1 MPKKVN
7 KQNNN
12 ELDDTKWKKYTS
24 DKIKDSKLL
33 YYSGD
38 IPETIYSIT
47 KEYIDKAK
55 KIDKIISDV
64 YFFHLVLSNSLLFC
78 LFTFFGIYILKLNLT
93 LIYNII

>member
-12 ELDDTKWKKYTS
+12 ELDNTKWKKYTS

-47 KEYIDKAK
+47 KEYLFDF
-55 KIDKIISDV
+55 II
-64 YFFHLVLSNSLLFC
+64 H
-78 LFTFFGIYILKLNLT
+78 
-93 LIYNII
+93 